1 MRPPRGR
8 APRQR
13 VVTFEARDGALVLL
27 GDDSVSPSPGRV
39 GAFAVVPNCLPLSAR
54 AVRGIA
60 SRIADLPVERI
71 YGSFGQRTR
80 QGGARAIAESAERYA
95 EWVSGVHD
103 DRVGHD

>member
-1 MRPPRGR
+1 MRS
-8 APRQR
+8 
-13 VVTFEARDGALVLL
+13 F
-27 GDDSVSPSPGRV
+27 
-39 GAFAVVPNCLPLSAR
+39 PNYLPMSAG

-60 SRIADLPVERI
+60 ARVADLPVERI
-71 YGSFGQRTR
+71 YGSFGQRTL